1 MQAVQKPNFLLNR
14 PSMIVAQVEV
24 SESEIQKVLPDFGS
38 SYYNTQKLN
47 DILFELGM
55 DVSKN
60 VEQQNGLKHRNR
72 LNEVVRCTR
81 WVGSERQDEEW
92 INSGYASQ
100 EALDKYSGNRILEDL
115 YRSKNLTE
123 DAQLALAERDRYSKI
138 DESEWE

>member
-1 MQAVQKPNFLLNR
+1 MQAVPKVSFLLSR
-14 PSMIVAQVEV
+14 PSMIVAQVEI
-24 SESEIQKVLPDFGS
+24 SESEIKKVIPEFGS
-38 SYYNTQKLN
+38 SYYNTEKLN
-47 DILFELGM
+47 RILYELGM
-55 DVSKN
+55 DTSKN
-60 VEQQNGLKHRNR
+60 IEQQNGLIHRNR

-81 WVGSERQDEEW
+81 WVGDERQDEEW